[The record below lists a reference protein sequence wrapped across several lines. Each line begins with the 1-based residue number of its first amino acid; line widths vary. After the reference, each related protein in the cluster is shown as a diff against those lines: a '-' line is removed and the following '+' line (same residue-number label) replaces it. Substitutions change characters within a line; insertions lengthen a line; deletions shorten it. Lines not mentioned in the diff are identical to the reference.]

1 MVYAVTVA
9 RLVYKITREATVAI
23 AEDYF
28 ETETTVPKNEP
39 NAFST

>member
-1 MVYAVTVA
+1 MVYAVTMA
-9 RLVYKITREATVAI
+9 RLVYNITREATVAI

-39 NAFST
+39 SVFYT